1 MIKSAKKNKVPRL
14 VWIIVVFATLWSP
27 AVHLFKI
34 LNTPDSHTY
43 TFIQGRDPSG
53 WVWTIESPKENYLSS
68 IVLERD
74 VNIFLRANALAHI
87 FVPYGWVA
95 MLLGIPGPIM
105 LMLIEM
111 LWNGLCAWA
120 AYRFFYTFLKNEQIA
135 CAALIL
141 TYFASGISGTWLTLN
156 WLWQGI
162 STGSWQHAFFLPNWV
177 GEHHVLSF
185 EFYEGNQLVT
195 FTSMNRPY
203 YLMARFFGL
212 YTLILLH
219 GVYDTSEVTIDKKK
233 IWFASG
239 MLFMATFIHPA
250 SALIY
255 GVMVVIW
262 TLVYALAEQKA
273 QPKGR
278 SAKQVLQA
286 GGTTL
291 LGLVVAA
298 ILWKLY
304 QQIPEAKL
312 SVAQYTVQLYN
323 AEVVAIWTGIALLV
337 TASFAVLMQQKRH
350 RAFYVLILLASVAA
364 TIGLSEFI
372 IRDYAVKSRALWLV
386 LSTALLIG
394 AFFWKRMDILNWI
407 QAGEKTRTAVLL
419 GSWALAITAI
429 SVSPHH
435 DALKVVEQGAL
446 NLGALTE
453 PVKKILEIGTNV
465 YAARFKLGI
474 WIPLSGLCAFLLY
487 EYGFKS
493 LKPDVIIA
501 AILVLSLPSQLAYV
515 WRWTSDSGGYMG
527 YVPKSHMKAYE
538 FLKQKEGRNVLCSVE
553 TGLYILNGAKK
564 RPLLGYGE
572 DRPKEKADDVMRFF
586 QSDDVHLQQEVLRK
600 YKIDYIFLSE
610 HERQLGGT
618 AEKLARYAKIYD
630 QDGVQIFEVSNQSA
644 HAP

>member
-1 MIKSAKKNKVPRL
+1 
-14 VWIIVVFATLWSP
+14 
-27 AVHLFKI
+27 
-34 LNTPDSHTY
+34 
-43 TFIQGRDPSG
+43 
-53 WVWTIESPKENYLSS
+53 
-68 IVLERD
+68 
-74 VNIFLRANALAHI
+74 
-87 FVPYGWVA
+87 
-95 MLLGIPGPIM
+95 
-105 LMLIEM
+105 
-111 LWNGLCAWA
+111 
-120 AYRFFYTFLKNEQIA
+120 
-135 CAALIL
+135 
-141 TYFASGISGTWLTLN
+141 
-156 WLWQGI
+156 
-162 STGSWQHAFFLPNWV
+162 
-177 GEHHVLSF
+177 
-185 EFYEGNQLVT
+185 
-195 FTSMNRPY
+195 
-203 YLMARFFGL
+203 
-212 YTLILLH
+212 
-219 GVYDTSEVTIDKKK
+219 
-233 IWFASG
+233 
-239 MLFMATFIHPA
+239 MATFIHPA

-419 GSWALAITAI
+419 GSWVLAITAI

-453 PVKKILEIGTNV
+453 PVKRILEFGTNV

-474 WIPLSGLCAFLLY
+474 WIPLAGLCAFLLY
-487 EYGFKS
+487 EYKLKS
-493 LKPDVIIA
+493 LKPDVAVA
-501 AILVLSLPSQLAYV
+501 AIVVLSLPSQLAYV

-572 DRPKEKADDVMRFF
+572 VIKERADDVMRFF